1 MTVEM
6 LSAAVI
12 EFLQSATVIG
22 RDKLTRG
29 ESMAM
34 LYGEAITKEKAA
46 ELLSC
51 SRRTVTQY
59 VEDGKIR
66 TCCDGKKIDVRSV
79 ADFIEDKPGSRKRGE
94 RYKREDW
101 MV

>member
-1 MTVEM
+1 MTTSELGAALVEF
-6 LSAAVI
+6 LQGAAVI
-12 EFLQSATVIG
+12 DREH
-22 RDKLTRG
+22 LTRG

-51 SRRTVTQY
+51 SRRTITQY
-59 VEDGKIR
+59 VEDGKIL
-66 TCCDGKKIDVRSV
+66 TCCEGKKIDVRSV
-79 ADFIEDKPGSRKRGE
+79 ADFIERKPAYNRRNK
-94 RYKREDW
+94 KKEDW